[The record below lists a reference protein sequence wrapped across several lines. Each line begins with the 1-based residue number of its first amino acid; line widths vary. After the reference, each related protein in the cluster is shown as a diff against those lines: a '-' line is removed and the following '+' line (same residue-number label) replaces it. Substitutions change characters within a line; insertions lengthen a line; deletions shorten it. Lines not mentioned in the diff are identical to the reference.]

1 MRNARQQI
9 IKVVYIGSE
18 RCQKMAVYGYEVI
31 DKAGKTSKGSIDAD
45 SVGAAR
51 AELKRQ
57 NLTVVNISEQNALTK
72 DINIEIGGKPTMRDL
87 SVFCRQF
94 VSMTRAGVS
103 ILEAMKMLCEQT
115 ENSRL
120 KKALQEVRASMEKGE
135 PLAESLAQFPK
146 IFPGI
151 MVNMVAAG
159 EASGSL
165 DTSLDRVATQLERSS
180 KTQALVK
187 KAMIYPIV
195 LMVVAIAVVIV
206 MLVFVIPQYSSMF
219 ETLDTELPAIT
230 QAVLVASDFIK
241 AKWYLLIAGVLIF
254 VFGLKTFAGT
264 NTGKHV
270 FGKLAIVLPGV
281 KDLTIKSAASSM
293 ARTMST
299 LMAAGV
305 PMVEAVEI
313 VSNTMTNIWFKEA
326 LVDAKEQIGLGVP
339 FSRPL
344 EDCGLY
350 PPMVYHMV
358 RIGEESGA
366 IEDMLDK
373 LADYYD
379 EEVEMAVQSLMAVME
394 PAIIIVLA
402 GIVGVLIGS
411 VLAPMM
417 KMYEALDNI

>member
-1 MRNARQQI
+1 
-9 IKVVYIGSE
+9 
-18 RCQKMAVYGYEVI
+18 MAVYGYEVI
-31 DKAGKTSKGSIDAD
+31 DKSGKITKGSINAD
-45 SVGAAR
+45 SIEMAKMD
-51 AELKRQ
+51 LKRQ
-57 NLTVVNISEQNALTK
+57 GLTLVKIVEQTALTR
-72 DINIEIGGKPTMRDL
+72 DINIDFGSKPTARDL

-94 VSMTRAGVS
+94 VSMTRAGVT
-103 ILEAMKMLCEQT
+103 IVEAMKMLCEQT
-115 ENSRL
+115 ENKSL
-120 KKALQEVRASMEKGE
+120 KKALEEVRVSMEKGE
-135 PLAESLAQFPK
+135 SLADSLAQHPK

-165 DTSLDRVATQLERSS
+165 DKSLDRVATQLERNS

-195 LMVVAIAVVIV
+195 LLVVAIAVVIV
-206 MLVFVIPQYSSMF
+206 MLVYVIPQYSDMF
-219 ETLDTELPAIT
+219 TTLDTELPAIT
-230 QAVLVASDFIK
+230 VMTLAASEFIQR
-241 AKWYLLIAGVLIF
+241 KWYLILAVVVGGVMGI
-254 VFGLKTFAGT
+254 KAFAGT
-264 NTGKHV
+264 NAGKHA
-270 FGKLAIVLPGV
+270 FGKMAISLPGI

-305 PMVEAVEI
+305 PMIEAVEI
-313 VSNTMTNIWFKEA
+313 VSSTMSNVWFKEA
-326 LVDAKEQIGLGVP
+326 LLMARDQIALGVA

-344 EDCGLY
+344 EECGLF

-358 RIGEESGA
+358 RIGEEAGA

-394 PAIIIVLA
+394 PAIIVVLA
-402 GIVGVLIGS
+402 GIVGVLLAA
-411 VLAPMM
+411 VLSPMM
-417 KMYEALDNI
+417 EMYSALDTI

>member
-1 MRNARQQI
+1 
-9 IKVVYIGSE
+9 
-18 RCQKMAVYGYEVI
+18 MAVYGYEVI

-72 DINIEIGGKPTMRDL
+72 DINIDIGGKPTARDL

-115 ENSRL
+115 ENARL
-120 KKALQEVRASMEKGE
+120 RKALEQVRVSMEKGE
-135 PLAESLAQFPK
+135 PLAESLAKEPK

-187 KAMIYPIV
+187 KAMVYPIV
-195 LMVVAIAVVIV
+195 LLVVALVVVIV

-219 ETLDTELPAIT
+219 EQLDTELPAIT
-230 QAVLVASDFIK
+230 QAVLTASDFIK
-241 AKWYLLIAGVLIF
+241 AKWYILIAIVLVV
-254 VFGLKTFAGT
+254 VFGTKTFAGT
-264 NTGKHV
+264 NAGKHV
-270 FGKLAIVLPGV
+270 FGKLALVVPGV
-281 KDLTIKSAASSM
+281 KDLTTKSAASSM

-313 VSNTMTNIWFKEA
+313 VANTMTNVWFKEA
-326 LVDAKEQIGLGVP
+326 LLDAKEQIGLGVP

-373 LADYYD
+373 LADYYE
-379 EEVEMAVQSLMAVME
+379 EEVEMAVQSLMAMME
-394 PAIIIVLA
+394 PMIIIVLA
-402 GIVGVLIGS
+402 AIVSVLIAS

-417 KMYEALDNI
+417 KMYEALDNV

>member
-1 MRNARQQI
+1 
-9 IKVVYIGSE
+9 
-18 RCQKMAVYGYEVI
+18 MAVYGYEVI

-120 KKALQEVRASMEKGE
+120 RKALQEVRASMEKGE

-313 VSNTMTNIWFKEA
+313 VSSTMTNIWFKEA

-417 KMYEALDNI
+417 KMYEALDSI

>member
-1 MRNARQQI
+1 
-9 IKVVYIGSE
+9 
-18 RCQKMAVYGYEVI
+18 MAVYGYEAI
-31 DKAGKTSKGSIDAD
+31 DKAGKTQKGSVDAE

-57 NLTVVNISEQNALTK
+57 NLTVVNISEQNLLTK
-72 DINIEIGGKPTMRDL
+72 EISIDIGGKPTPRDL
-87 SVFCRQF
+87 SIFCRQF

-115 ENSRL
+115 ENKKL
-120 KKALQEVRASMEKGE
+120 KRALDEVRANMEKGE
-135 PLAESLAQFPK
+135 ALAESLAQFPK
-146 IFPGI
+146 VFPSI

-165 DTSLDRVATQLERSS
+165 DTSMDRVATQLERTS

-195 LMVVAIAVVIV
+195 LMIVAIAVVIV
-206 MLVFVIPQYSSMF
+206 MLVYVIPQYAGMF
-219 ETLDTELPAIT
+219 ETLDTDLPDIT
-230 QAVLVASDFIK
+230 KAVLAASDFIK
-241 AKWYLLIAGVLIF
+241 AQWYLIVLVVGGVA
-254 VFGLKTFAGT
+254 FGIKTFAGT
-264 NTGKHV
+264 DAGKHV
-270 FGKLAIVLPGV
+270 FGKLAILIPGV

-299 LMAAGV
+299 LMGAGV
-305 PMVEAVEI
+305 PMVEAVDI
-313 VSNTMTNIWFKEA
+313 VANTMTNIWFKEA
-326 LVDAKEQIGLGVP
+326 LQDARDQISLGVT

-358 RIGEESGA
+358 RIGEESGS
-366 IEDMLDK
+366 IETMLDK

-402 GIVGVLIGS
+402 GIVGVLVAS

-417 KMYEALDNI
+417 KMYEALDSM

>member
-1 MRNARQQI
+1 
-9 IKVVYIGSE
+9 
-18 RCQKMAVYGYEVI
+18 MAVYGYEVI

-115 ENSRL
+115 ENSKLR
-120 KKALQEVRASMEKGE
+120 KALQEVRASMEKGE

-313 VSNTMTNIWFKEA
+313 VSNTMTNIWFKES

-339 FSRPL
+339 FSKPL